1 MKKVFS
7 ILALALLTV
16 GFYSCETE
24 TDVQD
29 TEAMFEQLTIDQNA
43 TDDDDADID
52 AREDDD
58 EHN

>member
-24 TDVQD
+24 TDVQE
-29 TEAMFEQLTIDQNA
+29 TEALFEQLTIDESAN
-43 TDDDDADID
+43 DDDIIPPDG
-52 AREDDD
+52 RDDD
-58 EHN
+58 EN